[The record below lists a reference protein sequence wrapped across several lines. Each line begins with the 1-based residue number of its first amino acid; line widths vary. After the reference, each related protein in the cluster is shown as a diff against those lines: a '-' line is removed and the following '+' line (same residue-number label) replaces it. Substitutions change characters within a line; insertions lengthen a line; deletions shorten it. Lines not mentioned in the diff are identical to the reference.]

1 MKINFFKDY
10 YSYSK
15 NILVSL
21 IFLSPFLFLYEFICF
36 MYFRNSN
43 YQIRNS
49 ADIILRNIFDLFG
62 SYSELL
68 YSISLFVI
76 IVFIYFINKKKGSQ
90 LNVKIQYLIF
100 IFIEGLLYGLLL
112 LILINNFSIF
122 DFNKN
127 IYQPNLL
134 LNLYLCIGAGIW
146 EEILFRLIVFS
157 FLYNLFNKY
166 FSGISVFLISVI
178 ASSILFSLFHYIGSS
193 AEIFNIYTFNLRF
206 LGGVFLCI
214 LYYFRGFAVV
224 SMAHISYDF
233 ILVSLPL
240 IYT

>member
-10 YSYSK
+10 YYYSK

-36 MYFRNSN
+36 IYFRNSN

-76 IVFIYFINKKKGSQ
+76 IIFIYFINKKKDSQ

-100 IFIEGLLYGLLL
+100 IFIEGLLYGFLL
-112 LILINNFSIF
+112 LILINDLSIF
-122 DFNKN
+122 DYNKN
-127 IYQPNLL
+127 LYQHNLL

-146 EEILFRLIVFS
+146 EEILFRLI
-157 FLYNLFNKY
+157 
-166 FSGISVFLISVI
+166 I
-178 ASSILFSLFHYIGSS
+178 
-193 AEIFNIYTFNLRF
+193 
-206 LGGVFLCI
+206 
-214 LYYFRGFAVV
+214 
-224 SMAHISYDF
+224 
-233 ILVSLPL
+233 
-240 IYT
+240 